1 MKRGRSPKNMLTL
14 LQRWEAGRFRQ
25 LVFSPLYSRL
35 LLRCLRDACDSDMAQ
50 ESAPTRLFFLQTVII
65 VFQDYISLIPD
76 VLALVQDWLSV
87 AGSNELSAG
96 VIGFKCH
103 NGLTT
108 DSV

>member
-1 MKRGRSPKNMLTL
+1 
-14 LQRWEAGRFRQ
+14 
-25 LVFSPLYSRL
+25 
-35 LLRCLRDACDSDMAQ
+35 MAQ
-50 ESAPTRLFFLQTVII
+50 ESATTRLFFLQTVII

-76 VLALVQDWLSV
+76 VLALVQGWLSV